1 MSIQSMKKQVY
12 LANKKLGKSGL
23 VILTWGNVS
32 MIDRTLGLVVIKPSG
47 VSYRT
52 MKEEDMV
59 VVNLNGEVVEGSLK
73 PSVDLLTHLE
83 LYKHFPL
90 IESIVHDHSTFATA
104 FAQAGKEIP
113 PYGTTQGDTFY
124 GSIPI
129 TQPLEKEEV
138 ENNYTQ
144 NTGLSIIKRFEKL
157 DYQAIP
163 GVLVYQHGVFAW
175 GNDPDKAVE
184 NALII
189 EQCAKMAYLT
199 LMINSKAEVLPKYL
213 LDEHYLRKHGKKASY
228 GQERIKK

>member
-12 LANKKLGKSGL
+12 LANQKLKETGL

-32 MIDRTLGLVVIKPSG
+32 MIDRSLGLVVIKPSG
-47 VSYRT
+47 VPYES

-59 VVNLNGEVVEGSLK
+59 VVNLQGEVVEGGLK
-73 PSVDLLTHLE
+73 PSVDLMTHLE
-83 LYKHFPL
+83 LYKHFPM
-90 IESIVHDHSTFATA
+90 IDSIVHDHSTFATA

-129 TQPLEKEEV
+129 TSPLKKEEV
-138 ENNYTQ
+138 ESDYTK
-144 NTGLSIIKRFEKL
+144 NTGLSIIKRFENL
-157 DYQAIP
+157 NYQALP
-163 GVLVYQHGVFAW
+163 GTLVYQHGVFAW

-189 EQCAKMAYLT
+189 DQCAKMAYLT